1 MLCPHF
7 GQISKQLFLYFW
19 HPSLRQTSTLTPHWT
34 GCPCSARRPDFT
46 SRAVPHAT
54 TLQANTQVLN
64 PRQRNQQIL
73 LANEPWHL
81 WVHMGSLANS
91 WCNGAGAPLLKQW
104 GRGWRLKSQLFWPS
118 DESELSPS
126 SLAAFLS
133 PKRTTQEVNIDS
145 VAHQNLIWSHGGVWG
160 EVESSLH
167 PVCPSILFSWYAWN
181 RVCFVPL
188 IYLFPFSSNKNCC
201 WVYEFLFIKLGM

>member
-1 MLCPHF
+1 MRKIEMLCPHF

-81 WVHMGSLANS
+81 WVHMCSLANS
-91 WCNGAGAPLLKQW
+91 WWNEAGAPLLKQW
-104 GRGWRLKSQLFWPS
+104 GGGVVKIK
-118 DESELSPS
+118 ES
-126 SLAAFLS
+126 AFLAIRRIWAEPFLISSISFTQKNNTGSEYWLCCTSEFNMKSWGSLGRSGKFTS
-133 PKRTTQEVNIDS
+133 PCMSFYPVFL
-145 VAHQNLIWSHGGVWG
+145 VC
-160 EVESSLH
+160 VEQGLFCSTDLF
-167 PVCPSILFSWYAWN
+167 VSIF
-181 RVCFVPL
+181 
-188 IYLFPFSSNKNCC
+188 K
-201 WVYEFLFIKLGM
+201 